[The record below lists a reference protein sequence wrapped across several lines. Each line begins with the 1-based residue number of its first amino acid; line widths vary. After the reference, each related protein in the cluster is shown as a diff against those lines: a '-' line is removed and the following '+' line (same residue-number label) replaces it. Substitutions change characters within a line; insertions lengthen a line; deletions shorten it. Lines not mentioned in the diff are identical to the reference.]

1 MAKKES
7 SETPLMKQYY
17 STKAKYP
24 DAILL
29 YRMGDFYETFGED
42 AITTS
47 RILGITLTK
56 RSSGSPG
63 TVELAGFPY
72 HAIDTYLPKLVRAG
86 QRVAI
91 CEQLEDPKKT
101 KFLVKRGV
109 IELVTPGVSYS
120 EYATDTKSNVFLASV
135 YFNKTEA
142 GLALLDLSTGE
153 FLTTEGSHSTID
165 KLLNSFQPK
174 EVIYPKGQE
183 ARFHELFGNRFY
195 IYPIEEWFFD
205 RDAAAERLI
214 KHFEVSSLKGFG
226 IDRMD
231 CGISAA
237 GAVLNYLEMT
247 KHDMISH
254 ITSISRIDESH
265 CVLLDKYT
273 LRNLELLHSAYEEGH
288 SLVDIIDRT
297 ITPMGGRTL
306 RRWICMPLKSPE
318 EINARLDIVD
328 CFIHHETERHEVENL
343 LESIGDLERLA
354 SKIGVARITPR
365 EMNQLK
371 IALSC
376 IGPLKDICQ
385 QTESPILKK
394 MSEELDPCTLL
405 FEKISKQLQENAPHQ
420 VAKGNV
426 IAEGVHPELD
436 ELRNISLHGKEKLL
450 EIQQREIEATGIP
463 SLKIGFNNVFGY
475 YIEVTKAH
483 KDKAPTT
490 WIRKQ
495 TLVNGERYI
504 TAELKEYEDKIL
516 GAEDR
521 ILAIET
527 EIYNALLQEAANYIR
542 SLQADSKI
550 IATID
555 ALISFAEVS
564 ITNHYN
570 RPEINDSNVIDIKE
584 GRHPVIEKQLPPGEE
599 YISNNVYLDNKK
611 QQIIIITGPN
621 MAGKSALLRQTAL
634 IVIMAQAGCFVPAEA
649 ATLGYVDKIFTRVGA
664 SDNISQGE
672 STFMVEM
679 NEAANILNNIS
690 DRSLVL
696 FDELGRG
703 TSTYD
708 GISIAWAIVEYLHEH
723 PKYHAKTLFATHY
736 HELNEMEKSFKKI
749 KNYNVS
755 VKEMGQKVIFL
766 RKLVKGGS
774 NHSFGI
780 QVGKMAGLPQ
790 SVIKRADEILKQ
802 LESDRDKNDTIQKNV
817 DHIASE
823 REGMQ
828 LSFFQLE
835 DPILLQIRDE
845 IAGLDINSL
854 TPLEAL
860 NKLSEIKKI
869 AGL

>member
-1 MAKKES
+1 MAKKEGG
-7 SETPLMKQYY
+7 ETPLMKQYY

-120 EYATDTKSNVFLASV
+120 EYSTDTKSNVFLASV

-153 FLTTEGSHSTID
+153 FLTTEGSPATID

-183 ARFHELFGNRFY
+183 TRFHELFGNKFY

-205 RDAAAERLI
+205 RDSATERLT

-226 IDRMD
+226 IERMN

-247 KHDMISH
+247 KHDMVQH

-265 CVLLDKYT
+265 CVLLDKFT
-273 LRNLELLHSAYEEGH
+273 LRNLELLHSSYEGGR

-318 EINARLDIVD
+318 EINSRLDIVD
-328 CFIHHETERHEVENL
+328 CFIKNEDTRLQAENL
-343 LESIGDLERLA
+343 LQSIGDLERLA
-354 SKIGVARITPR
+354 SKIGVSRITPR

-371 IALSC
+371 VALSC
-376 IGPLKDICQ
+376 IAPLKELCMNTD
-385 QTESPILKK
+385 SPVLQK
-394 MSEELDPCTLL
+394 MVSELDSCEELY
-405 FEKISKQLQENAPHQ
+405 ERISKQLQENAPHQ
-420 VAKGNV
+420 VAKGHV
-426 IAEGVHPELD
+426 IAEGVNAELD
-436 ELRNISLHGKEKLL
+436 ELRNISSHGKEKLL
-450 EIQQREIEATGIP
+450 EIQQREIEETGIP

-475 YIEVTKAH
+475 YIEITKTH
-483 KDKAPTT
+483 KDKAPDT

-495 TLVNGERYI
+495 TLVNGERFI
-504 TAELKEYEDKIL
+504 TPELKEYEDKIL

-527 EIYNALLQEAANYIR
+527 EIYNNLLFEAAKYIR
-542 SLQADSKI
+542 PLQADSKI
-550 IATID
+550 IAAID
-555 ALISFAEVS
+555 VLISFAEVS
-564 ITNHYN
+564 ITNRYN
-570 RPEINDSNVIDIKE
+570 RPEINDSDAIDIKE

-634 IVIMAQAGCFVPAEA
+634 IVIMAQTGCFVPAQA
-649 ATLGYVDKIFTRVGA
+649 ATIGFVDKIFTRVGA

-723 PKYHAKTLFATHY
+723 PKYRAKTLFATHY
-736 HELNEMEKSFKKI
+736 HELNEMERSFKKI
-749 KNYNVS
+749 KNFNVS
-755 VKEMGQKVIFL
+755 VKEISNKVIFL

-802 LESDRDKNDTIQKNV
+802 LENDRDKNDVIQKNV
-817 DHIASE
+817 DNIASA

-828 LSFFQLE
+828 LSFFQLD
-835 DPILLQIRDE
+835 DPILSQIRDE

-869 AGL
+869 TGI